1 MGYNHNM
8 NNGDNKMTFDFQDG
22 NGPVPAHQH
31 PNGGGWV
38 ADTASVAD
46 TAYIGSDARVYGN
59 AQVYGNARIYDNARV
74 CGDANV
80 FGNAEVFGN
89 AWVSGNVVVFDN
101 ANVFGNAWV
110 FGNAR
115 VCDNAVVYGNVM
127 KTDVINNGDNKMTKK
142 ETTTQRRA
150 REAQEAQLANQKWE
164 AEKSDRLLRALAWAS
179 DLNMLAR
186 VYHRYDNIM
195 YYEFVFDEQIL
206 DVCHDPVAELSDHMM
221 TLIESRLQELQESRQ
236 KRVKQM
242 RLVQLREDVISR
254 LSDEELEALGLV

>member
-1 MGYNHNM
+1 MK
-8 NNGDNKMTFDFQDG
+8 NGDNRMTFDFQDG

-59 AQVYGNARIYDNARV
+59 AQVYGNARIYGNARV

-80 FGNAEVFGN
+80 FGNAEV
-89 AWVSGNVVVFDN
+89 SGN
-101 ANVFGNAWV
+101 ANVFGNAKVFGNARVSSNAWV

-142 ETTTQRRA
+142 ETATQRRA

-195 YYEFVFDEQIL
+195 YYEFRFDEQIH
-206 DVCHDPVAELSDHMM
+206 DVYHDPVAELSDHMM
-221 TLIESRLQELQESRQ
+221 TLIESRLQESNQQ
-236 KRVKQM
+236 RVKQM